1 MDYEDEN
8 VISNTNDNETRSE
21 SQEEQQ
27 NVRMHTP
34 ALTYD
39 IPSLPQNV
47 EVTLSGTGCAILQ
60 VRTLSINGVLCA
72 YTH

>member
-1 MDYEDEN
+1 MSLPATLDYDEEIAMS
-8 VISNTNDNETRSE
+8 VANDNETRLE

-27 NVRMHTP
+27 NLRMHTP
-34 ALTYD
+34 TLTYD

-60 VRTLSINGVLCA
+60 VLS
-72 YTH
+72 YSH